1 MQFDYLNKF
10 PPSEQMPT
18 LLTHLIEDHPS
29 KDVGAE
35 LARHLG
41 YSSAHIIDMMMKGS
55 KNLQIGQIIPLAK
68 FFNINFDE
76 LLPYWI
82 SQEVTGEHHA
92 ALFDAMQRIVPTFEL
107 LILDIAR
114 EVYLGDAAEDL

>member
-1 MQFDYLNKF
+1 MQFSYLNKF
-10 PPSEQMPT
+10 PLSEQMPT
-18 LLTHLIEDHPS
+18 LITGLIEDHPD
-29 KDVGAE
+29 KDVSTR

-41 YSSAHIIDMMMKGS
+41 YSYARIVDMMMKGS
-55 KNLQIGQIIPLAK
+55 KKLQIGQIIPLAE
-68 FFNINFDE
+68 FFNINFEE

-82 SQEVTGEHHA
+82 SQEVGGEHHA

>member
-10 PPSEQMPT
+10 PPKEQMPSLIT
-18 LLTHLIEDHPS
+18 GLIEDHPD
-29 KDVGAE
+29 KDVQAQ
-35 LARHLG
+35 LAKHLG
-41 YSSAHIIDMMMKGS
+41 YSRSQIAAMLMNGS
-55 KNLQIGQIIPLAK
+55 KKLQIDQIIPLAK
-68 FFNINFDE
+68 FFDINFEE

-82 SQEVTGEHHA
+82 SQEVAGEHHA
-92 ALFDAMQRIVPTFEL
+92 ALFDAMRRIVPTFEL